1 MMVEKRHASDAAE
14 IINRVAGATKKG
26 KRMKIGQYTNGYF
39 YISFVDGGKLPNNL
53 KGRYTNYD
61 IAQLAVDKYLG
72 EKNG

>member
-1 MMVEKRHASDAAE
+1 MMAGKRHASDDADV
-14 IINRVAGATKKG
+14 INRVAGSTKKG
-26 KRMKIGQYTNGYF
+26 KRMKIGQFDNGYF

-61 IAQLAVDKYLG
+61 VAQLAVDRYLG

>member
-1 MMVEKRHASDAAE
+1 MVEKRHATGAAD

-26 KRMKIGQYTNGYF
+26 KRMKIGQYTNGYY

-53 KGRYTNYD
+53 KGKYTNYD
-61 IAQLAVDKYLG
+61 IAQHAVDKYLG